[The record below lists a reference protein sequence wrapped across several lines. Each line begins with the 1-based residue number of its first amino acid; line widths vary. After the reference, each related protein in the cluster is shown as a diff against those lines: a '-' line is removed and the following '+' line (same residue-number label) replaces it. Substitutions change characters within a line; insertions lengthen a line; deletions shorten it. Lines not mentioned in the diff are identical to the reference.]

1 MTTSLWLRIAA
12 LVTLLYCAGH
22 TMGMPWTPA
31 TGSQETAVIDAMKSA
46 RFDALGSERTYW
58 QFYFGFG
65 LIISGYLAVQSV
77 VLWLMAGLAKRDSG
91 RLRPIIAAFFISFA
105 LNAVVVW
112 KFFFSVPF
120 FMAIAASLS
129 LALAF
134 ALARSGEP
142 DKT

>member
-31 TGSQETAVIDAMKSA
+31 TGAQESAVVDAMKSV
-46 RFDALGSERTYW
+46 RFDVLGSERTYW

-65 LIISGYLAVQSV
+65 LAISINLAVQGV
-77 VLWLMAGLAKRDSG
+77 VLWLIAGLAKRDSA
-91 RLRPIIAAFFISFA
+91 RFRPIIAAFLVASA

-112 KFFFSVPF
+112 EFFFSIPSIMV
-120 FMAIAASLS
+120 MAISLS

-134 ALARSGEP
+134 ALARSGAP
-142 DKT
+142 DQA

>member
-1 MTTSLWLRIAA
+1 MTTTLWLRIAA
-12 LVTLLYCAGH
+12 LVTLLHCAGH

-31 TGSQETAVIDAMKSA
+31 TGPQQTAVIEAMKSV

-65 LIISGYLAVQSV
+65 LIISVYLAVQSA

-91 RLRPIIAAFFISFA
+91 RLRPIVAAFFIASA
-105 LNAVVVW
+105 LNAVLAW
-112 KFFFSVPF
+112 KFFFSVAF
-120 FMAIAASLS
+120 FITTAVSLS

>member
-12 LVTLLYCAGH
+12 IVTLLHCAGH

-31 TGSQETAVIDAMKSA
+31 TGPQETAVIDAMKSV

-58 QFYFGFG
+58 EFYLGFG
-65 LIISGYLAVQSV
+65 LAISVYLAVQSV
-77 VLWLMAGLAKRDSG
+77 VLWLMAGLAKRDSA

-105 LNAVVVW
+105 LSVVVAW
-112 KFFFSVPF
+112 KFFFSIPF
-120 FMAIAASLS
+120 FMTMAESLC

-142 DKT
+142 DRT

>member
-31 TGSQETAVIDAMKSA
+31 TGPQETAVIDAMKSV

-65 LIISGYLAVQSV
+65 LIISGYLAVQSA
-77 VLWLMAGLAKRDSG
+77 VLWLMAGLAKRDPG
-91 RLRPIIAAFFISFA
+91 RFRPIIAAFFISFA
-105 LNAVVVW
+105 LNAVAAW
-112 KFFFSVPF
+112 KFFFSVAF
-120 FMAIAASLS
+120 FMTTAISLS

-134 ALARSGEP
+134 VLARSAES